1 MAALHRIA
9 RKPER
14 RERAMTDTRHSVG
27 QPRRRLVLASAVSL
41 GLALGAVGFPTPVAA
56 QSQSADAPANRWAPP
71 STPWGDPDLQGI
83 WDYRTLTPLE
93 RPEEFADRTVAT
105 EEEVAEY
112 ERRAN
117 AVRDARTTVH
127 AVWWLDYGRELTSDR
142 RTSLVVD
149 PPDGRIPETTDAA
162 KARAAARRQ
171 RRQQQPADGPTF
183 RSLTERCITFGMPP
197 VPGPYNNNYLII
209 QTPDHVVLFSEMI
222 HNTRIVPL
230 DGRDR
235 PADGV
240 RLWSGAARGHWEGD
254 TLVVVSTHFSPKAAY
269 RGSTEGLRL
278 EERFTRVGPETINY
292 SATLTDSETWT
303 RPWTFA
309 MPMTRTDQPTYEY
322 ACHEGNYG
330 LRNILHN
337 ARHAEDPDYR
347 STLPTPR

>member
-1 MAALHRIA
+1 MT
-9 RKPER
+9 ETR
-14 RERAMTDTRHSVG
+14 RYVG
-27 QPRRRLVLASAVSL
+27 QAWRRRRLALASVLGL
-41 GLALGAVGFPTPVAA
+41 GLALGAAALPVPAAA
-56 QSQSADAPANRWAPP
+56 QVTSEDVGTDGWTPP
-71 STPWGDPDLQGI
+71 TTPWGDPDLQGT

-93 RPEEFADRTVAT
+93 RPEDFADRRVAT
-105 EEEVAEY
+105 EEEAAEY
-112 ERRAN
+112 ELRAN

-142 RTSLVVD
+142 RTSLIVD

-171 RRQQQPADGPTF
+171 RAQRQPADGPTF

-197 VPGPYNNNYLII
+197 LPGPYNNNYLII

-230 DGRDR
+230 DGRDH
-235 PADGV
+235 PADAV

-254 TLVVVSTHFSPKAAY
+254 TLVVVSTHFSPKAAP
-269 RGSTEGLRL
+269 RGATAGLRL
-278 EERFTRVGPETINY
+278 EERFTRLGAETISY
-292 SATLTDSETWT
+292 SATLTDPETWT

-330 LRNILHN
+330 LPNILHN
-337 ARHAEDPDYR
+337 ARHAEDPDYL
-347 STLPTPR
+347 SKLPSPTTK

>member
-1 MAALHRIA
+1 
-9 RKPER
+9 
-14 RERAMTDTRHSVG
+14 MTDTRHSVG
-27 QPRRRLVLASAVSL
+27 QPRRRRRLVLASAVRL
-41 GLALGAVGFPTPVAA
+41 GLALALGAIAFPTPVAA

-71 STPWGDPDLQGI
+71 GTPWGDPDLQGI

-93 RPEEFADRTVAT
+93 RPAEFADRTVAT

-142 RTSLVVD
+142 RTSLIVD

-162 KARAAARRQ
+162 KARAEARRQ
-171 RRQQQPADGPTF
+171 RRQQQPADGPMF

>member
-1 MAALHRIA
+1 
-9 RKPER
+9 
-14 RERAMTDTRHSVG
+14 MTDTRHSVG

-337 ARHAEDPDYR
+337 ARHAEDPDYL